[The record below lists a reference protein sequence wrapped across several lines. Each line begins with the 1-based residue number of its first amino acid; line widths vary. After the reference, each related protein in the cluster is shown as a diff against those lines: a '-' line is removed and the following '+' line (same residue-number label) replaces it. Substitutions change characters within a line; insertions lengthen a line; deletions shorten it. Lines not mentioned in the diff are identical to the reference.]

1 MALTS
6 PQEVWQSLIA
16 KGWQGCMDWISAWL
30 LSLLLLFLCSST
42 GTHTHTQRKNF
53 AVSENGYDES
63 RIAPLG
69 NFLSFFS
76 SLPKTRA
83 FVTGVIILFHL
94 LYFFFRLFNVN
105 KHSSSCLCLG
115 SYKEGLVLHSYSHI
129 QAELLDIQNFCSKRG
144 WTWMEGQEVLSRTCS
159 TKHGRSDLKSCQ
171 SRMNSS
177 TALSVLWEDRIKPD
191 SVLRI
196 YGQYPSTLYYR
207 VIRSPKTCSA
217 LVEGSTRGI
226 KPPSA
231 QSCRHGCLPS
241 HVEVRDMQAGLWRQQ
256 VGLEPRSHQAT
267 RGCCNLNW
275 LLSMGFCRARG
286 HEGKEIH

>member
-1 MALTS
+1 
-6 PQEVWQSLIA
+6 
-16 KGWQGCMDWISAWL
+16 MD
-30 LSLLLLFLCSST
+30 
-42 GTHTHTQRKNF
+42 G
-53 AVSENGYDES
+53 
-63 RIAPLG
+63 
-69 NFLSFFS
+69 
-76 SLPKTRA
+76 
-83 FVTGVIILFHL
+83 
-94 LYFFFRLFNVN
+94 
-105 KHSSSCLCLG
+105 
-115 SYKEGLVLHSYSHI
+115 
-129 QAELLDIQNFCSKRG
+129 
-144 WTWMEGQEVLSRTCS
+144 GQEALSRTCS

-275 LLSMGFCRARG
+275 LLSMGFCRAKGSRS
-286 HEGKEIH
+286 

>member
-1 MALTS
+1 M
-6 PQEVWQSLIA
+6 
-16 KGWQGCMDWISAWL
+16 
-30 LSLLLLFLCSST
+30 SLLLLFLCSST

-144 WTWMEGQEVLSRTCS
+144 WTWAGSFKQNLLYKAWQVRPEVLPKQDELLNSLVS
-159 TKHGRSDLKSCQ
+159 VVGRQ
-171 SRMNSS
+171 N
-177 TALSVLWEDRIKPD
+177 
-191 SVLRI
+191 
-196 YGQYPSTLYYR
+196 
-207 VIRSPKTCSA
+207 
-217 LVEGSTRGI
+217 
-226 KPPSA
+226 
-231 QSCRHGCLPS
+231 
-241 HVEVRDMQAGLWRQQ
+241 
-256 VGLEPRSHQAT
+256 
-267 RGCCNLNW
+267 
-275 LLSMGFCRARG
+275 
-286 HEGKEIH
+286 